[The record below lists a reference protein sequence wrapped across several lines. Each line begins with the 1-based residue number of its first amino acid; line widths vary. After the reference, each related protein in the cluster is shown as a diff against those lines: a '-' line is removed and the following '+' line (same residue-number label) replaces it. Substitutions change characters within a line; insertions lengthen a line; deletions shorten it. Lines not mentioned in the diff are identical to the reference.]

1 MEIRY
6 ILNPKAGGGR
16 AEKVWRSLLQL
27 DPSLEASALRTDGPG
42 AAEELALKAA
52 REGASAIVAVGGDGT
67 LHEVVNGLI
76 GLDRVPAVG
85 VIPCGTGNDFARS
98 TGLPRS
104 PRRALE
110 VCRTG
115 YTRRVDVG
123 TINDRVF
130 INVAGF
136 GFDAAVA
143 KEVASRRGS
152 GPTGTLP
159 YLMAVL
165 RLVGTYRPTEVTIT
179 VDGRAFRTPLLF
191 GAVGNGSTYGGGM
204 RICPHA
210 AVDDGLFDLCLA
222 HDLKAGETLANLAR
236 VFFGS
241 HINHPKCTY
250 RQAQRVHVDGPS
262 EVAVHADGQL
272 LGSLPARFELIPRA
286 IPFLFPKSAPQ
297 SGSSGSMSNSE
308 NLSRSHAE

>member
-1 MEIRY
+1 MEITY
-6 ILNPKAGGGR
+6 IVNPTAGGGR
-16 AEKVWRSLLQL
+16 ALRVWRSLLQA
-27 DPSLEASALRTDGPG
+27 DASIGERVYYTDEPG
-42 AAEELALKAA
+42 AAEELARRAA
-52 REGASAIVAVGGDGT
+52 REGASAVVAVGGDGT

-76 GLDRVPAVG
+76 GLERAPAVG

-98 TGLPRS
+98 AGLPRA

-110 VCRTG
+110 VCKSG

-123 TINDRVF
+123 TINGRAF

-143 KEVASRRGS
+143 KEVASRPG
-152 GPTGTLP
+152 GGTGAIP

-165 RLVGTYRPTEVTIT
+165 RLVRTYRPKEMTIT

-204 RICPHA
+204 KICPRA

-222 HDLKAGETLANLAR
+222 HDLKPVETLANLAG
-236 VFFGS
+236 VFFGA
-241 HINHPKCTY
+241 HVRHPKCSY
-250 RQAQRVHVDGPS
+250 RQAQRVEVDGPP
-262 EVAVHADGQL
+262 EVLVHADGQL
-272 LGSLPARFELIPRA
+272 LGNLPARFELLPRA
-286 IPFLFPKSAPQ
+286 ISFLFPRGAAHA
-297 SGSSGSMSNSE
+297 GSSGSTSNSE